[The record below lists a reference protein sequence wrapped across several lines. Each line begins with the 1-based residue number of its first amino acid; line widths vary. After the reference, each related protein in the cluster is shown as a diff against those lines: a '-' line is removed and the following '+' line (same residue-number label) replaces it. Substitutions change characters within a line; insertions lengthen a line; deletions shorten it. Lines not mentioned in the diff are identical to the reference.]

1 MKLIDLYKIY
11 TITTCKTTLNILYL
25 QNKQMTPDELKVS
38 WEIKRQELMMTV
50 FFIWKRVVN
59 IFLANLSLLMAIQY
73 KDHQLVIT
81 SGEKVSKNDLYLSM

>member
-1 MKLIDLYKIY
+1 
-11 TITTCKTTLNILYL
+11 
-25 QNKQMTPDELKVS
+25 MTPEELKVT
-38 WEIKRQELMMTV
+38 WEIKLQELMMTV